1 MALLWGVAIMTRQ
14 EWRYIMMRQEWR
26 YIFWLEELGLWLH
39 VQRSMFE

>member
-1 MALLWGVAIMTRQ
+1 MRRHAAQCDDFMPMT
-14 EWRYIMMRQEWR
+14 RQEWR